1 MNIVDKIKQTLG
13 LMTPKVAMVEPAEI
27 GREMTNKNDPESLIN
42 AYKSWVYVASQR
54 NAISVASTPLR
65 LYVAKSSSKKLQTP
79 TKKVNKKQLNF
90 LIGEDKLIATNPQ
103 IRQKIAGAVEIEE
116 VIDHPFLDLMKSVN
130 SDTEQFGLFELTE
143 LYQELCGDCYWYTV
157 NNGLGIPDQ
166 IFVLF
171 PQEMKII
178 PGKDEFIAGYILERG
193 TQKIP
198 FTEEEIVHFKFTNP
212 QNAYYGFSPLM
223 AIVSAYNLNDNMA
236 KYENSLF
243 RNMAKPDG
251 VLETDNSLS
260 DANYRK
266 VIRNWTKKYGGVVN
280 AGKTALLDNGLHYKP
295 ISLPPKDLAILASK
309 KVSKEEILNA
319 YGQTLGMYSEQANRA
334 NSEMAS
340 YIYLRD
346 TIRPR
351 HIRLEQ
357 KLNAKLVSRY
367 DEKLFCAFDNCVPE
381 DRETIRKENE
391 TYVNNGTISRN
402 EARKRAD
409 FDERPDCDE
418 ILIPSGYV
426 PIGYQEEEKEEKP
439 KKEEVEKEEQKLITK
454 IADKVKKILYDYY

>member
-1 MNIVDKIKQTLG
+1 MTIIDKIKQALRLT
-13 LMTPKVAMVEPAEI
+13 TPKVGMVESSEI
-27 GREMTNKNDPESLIN
+27 GREKVNPNDPDSLIS
-42 AYKSWVYVASQR
+42 AYKSWIYVASQR

-65 LYVAKSSSKKLQTP
+65 LYVAKTSSKKLLTP
-79 TKKVNKKQLNF
+79 TKSVDRKQLKF
-90 LIGEDKLIATNPQ
+90 LESNP
-103 IRQKIAGAVEIEE
+103 ILKQKIANAVEIEE
-116 VIDHPFLDLMKSVN
+116 VTDHPFLDLMKRVN
-130 SDTEQFGLFELTE
+130 SDTEQFGLLELTE
-143 LYQELCGDCYWYTV
+143 LYQELCGDCYWYLI
-157 NNGLGIPDQ
+157 NGALGVPDQ
-166 IFVLF
+166 IYVLF
-171 PQEMKII
+171 PQEIKII
-178 PGKDEFIAGYILERG
+178 PGKEEFIAGYILERG
-193 TQKIP
+193 TEKIP
-198 FTEEEIVHFKFTNP
+198 FEETEIVHFKFTNP

-223 AIVSAYNLNDNMA
+223 AVVSAYNLSDNMA

-251 VLETDNSLS
+251 VLETDNALS

-266 VIRNWTKKYGGVVN
+266 VIRNWQKKYGGVHN
-280 AGKTALLDNGLHYKP
+280 AGKTALLDNGLHYNP
-295 ISLPPKDLAILASK
+295 ISFPPKDLAILASK

-351 HIRLEQ
+351 HMRLEQ
-357 KLNAKLVSRY
+357 KLNAKLVMRY

-381 DRETIRKENE
+381 DREAIRKENE
-391 TYVNNGTISRN
+391 TYVKNGTISRN

-426 PIGYQEEEKEEKP
+426 PIGQTGEVTEEKPEEAEKEEEK
-439 KKEEVEKEEQKLITK
+439 LISK
-454 IADKVKKILYDYY
+454 IANKVKKLLYDYY